1 MQSAKYNIV
10 FVFLLSLIAGC
21 TSFKSTP
28 LRTYEPMPEAFAGAK
43 APGTDS
49 LAANDLSWK
58 DYFKDPHL
66 INLIDTAI
74 ANNFDA
80 QVALHRVQA
89 ARSFLIMNRGAL
101 LPSINAVATAGVDK
115 FGEYTLNGVGNYDTN
130 LSEHIRGD
138 RRIPTPTPDYFLG
151 LRSSWEIDL
160 WGKNRN
166 RKRAAHRRFLASEK
180 GRQFL
185 ITSLV
190 SQVASLYYELIA
202 LDSELKILRRNIRLQ
217 EVGVD
222 MITVQKAGGRATE
235 LALLQFKAQLLG
247 TRSLE
252 TEKQQQ
258 IVEVEN
264 ALNLLLGRY
273 PRPIQRSKTIFEQ
286 ELPAQVLAGVP
297 SEMLLRRPDVQQA
310 ELELQAGKADVEAA
324 RAAFL
329 PSLSINPYAGFN
341 AFNAALLFEPASL
354 ALGVLGGLT
363 APLFNYSMIRG
374 QYAQSMAGS
383 AEAYYNYQRAL
394 HNGYQ
399 EVVTNLKGIENSRKA
414 YELRESEVAVLKDAV
429 TTSNDLFMTGYA
441 TYLEVITAQRSVLE
455 AELQLNNSRKTQFLY
470 LIDLYRSLGGGWK
483 QE

>member
-1 MQSAKYNIV
+1 MQSAKHKFLYIV
-10 FVFLLSLIAGC
+10 LFLGLLSGC
-21 TSFKSTP
+21 KTYKGLP
-28 LRTYEPMPEAFAGAK
+28 LKTYEQLPDAFVNSSAAQD
-43 APGTDS
+43 DS
-49 LAANDLSWK
+49 LASNDLAWN

-74 ANNFDA
+74 ASNFDA
-80 QVALHRVQA
+80 QIALHRVQV
-89 ARSFLIMNRGAL
+89 ARSFLVASRGAL
-101 LPSINAVATAGVDK
+101 LPTIDAVATAGVDR

-130 LSEHIRGD
+130 LSEHIRGN
-138 RRIPTPTPDYFLG
+138 RRIPTPTPEYFLG

-166 RKRAAHRRFLASEK
+166 RKKAAYNRFLASEK

-217 EVGVD
+217 EVALD
-222 MITVQKAGGRATE
+222 MVTVQKEGGRATE

-252 TEKQQQ
+252 AEKQQE
-258 IVEVEN
+258 IVETEN
-264 ALNLLLGRY
+264 ALNQLLGRY

-297 SEMLLRRPDVQQA
+297 SEMLTRRPDIQQA
-310 ELELQAGKADVEAA
+310 ELELVAAKADVEAA

-329 PSLSINPYAGFN
+329 PSLTISPYAGFN
-341 AFNAALLFEPASL
+341 AFNAAVLFDPASL

-363 APLFNYSMIRG
+363 GPLFNYNLLKG
-374 QYAQSMAGS
+374 QYSQSAAGS
-383 AEAYYNYQRAL
+383 AEAYYSYQRAI

-414 YELRESEVAVLKDAV
+414 YELREQEVATLRNAV
-429 TTSNDLFMTGYA
+429 TTANDLFGTGYA
-441 TYLEVITAQRSVLE
+441 SYLEVITAQRSVLE
-455 AELQLNNSRKTQFLY
+455 AELQLNTSRKTQFLY

-483 QE
+483 Q